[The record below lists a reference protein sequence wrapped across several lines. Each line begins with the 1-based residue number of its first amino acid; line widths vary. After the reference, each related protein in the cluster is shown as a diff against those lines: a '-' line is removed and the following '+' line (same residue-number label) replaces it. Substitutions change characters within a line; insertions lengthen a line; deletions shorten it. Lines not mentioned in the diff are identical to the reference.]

1 MRRCW
6 GRGLRLVL
14 CNIFD
19 TLLTFGTLHESVPAL
34 LCLKKLKTHFK
45 NPHSIL
51 DPPTDIEHPKDEEDG
66 ETYFPMEV
74 E

>member
-1 MRRCW
+1 MFKE
-6 GRGLRLVL
+6 
-14 CNIFD
+14 IKDSF
-19 TLLTFGTLHESVPAL
+19 
-34 LCLKKLKTHFK
+34 KKKK
-45 NPHSIL
+45 KKKSHSIL

>member
-1 MRRCW
+1 MFKE
-6 GRGLRLVL
+6 
-14 CNIFD
+14 IKDSF
-19 TLLTFGTLHESVPAL
+19 
-34 LCLKKLKTHFK
+34 KKKQK

-66 ETYFPMEV
+66 ETDFPMEV